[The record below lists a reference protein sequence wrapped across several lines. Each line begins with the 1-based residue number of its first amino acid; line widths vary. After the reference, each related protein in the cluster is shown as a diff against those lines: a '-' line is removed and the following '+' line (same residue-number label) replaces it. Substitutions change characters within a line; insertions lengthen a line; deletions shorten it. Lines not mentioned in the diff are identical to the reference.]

1 MSERSERMKVA
12 SDALLGVESA
22 TVYRAAGRRWFTK
35 RAACRALARKAV
47 MARCECEPTYQWGP
61 GSLDCTPGQTCWYHA
76 DADRYRKI
84 IRRMARVYARTLT
97 PNTPLWHGAD
107 IAEKEAAL
115 LRQLKDLLKVV
126 TARRLRPDV
135 GKGEA

>member
-1 MSERSERMKVA
+1 MSIKS
-12 SDALLGVESA
+12 SALLGVESA

-61 GSLDCTPGQTCWYHA
+61 GSLDCTPGMTCWYHA

-97 PNTPLWHGAD
+97 PNAPHQARAVASRPECGCSQFSSKGGGA
-107 IAEKEAAL
+107 
-115 LRQLKDLLKVV
+115 
-126 TARRLRPDV
+126 
-135 GKGEA
+135 

>member
-35 RAACRALARKAV
+35 QAACRALARKAV
-47 MARCECEPTYQWGP
+47 MARCECEPTDQWGP
-61 GSLDCTPGQTCWYHA
+61 GSLDCTPGQTCWYHE

-84 IRRMARVYARTLT
+84 IRRMARMYARTLT
-97 PNTPLWHGAD
+97 PNPSPTGGGPSGA
-107 IAEKEAAL
+107 AGVGRKNQE
-115 LRQLKDLLKVV
+115 DL
-126 TARRLRPDV
+126 A
-135 GKGEA
+135 